1 MFLKLL
7 LIFTLIP
14 LTELIILIK
23 LGNIVGLIPTLFLV
37 VATGIL
43 GAWLTRQQGLS
54 TLNKIRMQLSLGK
67 VPAENLINGVLI
79 LLGGIVLLTPGLL
92 TDTFGFLLLIPQTR
106 DQFKRIL
113 KNRLKKVV
121 DKGKT
126 ETTITIH

>member
-14 LTELIILIK
+14 LTELVILIK
-23 LGNIVGLIPTLFLV
+23 LGNIVGLIPTLLIV
-37 VATGIL
+37 IATGIL

-79 LLGGIVLLTPGLL
+79 LVGGIVLLTPGLL

-106 DQFKRIL
+106 EQFKRIL
-113 KNRLKKVV
+113 KKKLKQKVNSN
-121 DKGKT
+121 KT

>member
-1 MFLKLL
+1 MFIKLI

-14 LTELIILIK
+14 LIELIILIK

-37 VATGIL
+37 VTTGIL

-54 TLNKIRMQLSLGK
+54 TLNKIQAQLSLGK

-79 LLGGIVLLTPGLL
+79 LVGGIVLLTPGLL

-106 DQFKRIL
+106 DQFKKIL
-113 KNRLKKVV
+113 KKKLKQKV
-121 DKGKT
+121 DQNKT